1 MSCVANKVLTEK
13 KASLAVLSAWL
24 VLLVQ
29 LPVFAVQD
37 AVVSWN
43 ASGDTKVAGYKIY
56 YGSSSRAYTNV
67 VDVGNATNVTISG
80 LAEGSTNYFA
90 ATTYAAEASESPYSE
105 EVVCVTQS
113 STPITITNPPIV
125 ITNLPADGANT
136 NISTPPS
143 LPPVLNVVGNVTV
156 ATNVNDSHSV
166 VVSWDASTDLGVT
179 GYQVCMG
186 LSSGN
191 FPKFINVGLV
201 NSLVVTGLVAGT
213 TNYFT
218 VNEFDASWTKS
229 TASAE
234 AVWYLP
240 VPANRLPTLDAI
252 TNRSINMNSGVQTI
266 ALTGITSGSPEEHQ
280 TLKVKATSATGKLV
294 SNISLNY
301 SSPKTNGILT
311 FKPISNATGTDTIT
325 VTVNDGGTGSNS
337 FTRTFIVTVVNP
349 AILAAMPKITKQ
361 IRNIGALPGKTVS
374 FGVTVS
380 GKAPFKY
387 QWKYN
392 GKNLAGATAATLT
405 LKGLKA
411 SHAGAYSVLV
421 SNNAGSTNSVTAQLT
436 VYTNTAPTISTPA
449 KTINGQFGFQVDGVP
464 GAKYVVQASTNLKTW
479 TSIRTNIAPFTFTD
493 SNSASFS
500 QRYYRSF
507 YQP

>member
-1 MSCVANKVLTEK
+1 MSPLAFHETTASCTEK

-37 AVVSWN
+37 AVISWN
-43 ASGDTKVAGYKIY
+43 PSSDTKVVGYKIY
-56 YGSSSRAYTNV
+56 YGSSSRAYTSV

-80 LAEGSTNYFA
+80 LTEGSTNYFA
-90 ATTYAAEASESPYSE
+90 ATTYAAESSESSYSE
-105 EVVCVTQS
+105 EVVCVS
-113 STPITITNPPIV
+113 SPNV
-125 ITNLPADGANT
+125 ITNLPAEGADT

-156 ATNVNDSHSV
+156 ATNVSDSHSV
-166 VVSWDASTDLGVT
+166 IVSWDASTDPDVA

-186 LSSGN
+186 LSSGI

-240 VPANRLPTLDAI
+240 EPANQPPTLDSI
-252 TNRSINMNSGVQTI
+252 SDRIINMNSGVQTI
-266 ALTGITSGSPEEHQ
+266 ALTGITSGSPEAHQ
-280 TLKVKATSATGKLV
+280 TLKIKATSATGKLV

-337 FTRTFIVTVVNP
+337 FTRTFTVAVVNR

-361 IRNIGALPGKTVS
+361 IGNIGALPGKTVS
-374 FGVTVS
+374 FGVAVS

-392 GKNLAGATAATLT
+392 GKNLPGATAATLT
-405 LKGLKA
+405 LKGLKPG
-411 SHAGAYSVLV
+411 HAGAYSVLV
-421 SNNAGSTNSVTAQLT
+421 SNSAGSTNSVAAQLN

-464 GAKYVVQASTNLKTW
+464 GTKYVVQASTDLKTW
-479 TSIRTNIAPFTFTD
+479 TSIRTNIAPFTFID
-493 SNSASFS
+493 SNSVSFS
-500 QRYYRSF
+500 ERYYRSF

>member
-337 FTRTFIVTVVNP
+337 FSRTFTVTVVNR

-421 SNNAGSTNSVTAQLT
+421 SNSAGSTNSVTAQLT

>member
-1 MSCVANKVLTEK
+1 MSCFANIIWTGK
-13 KASLAVLSAWL
+13 KLRLAVGTAGLA
-24 VLLVQ
+24 LLMQ
-29 LPVFAVQD
+29 WPAFAVQD
-37 AVVSWN
+37 VVISWN
-43 ASGDTKVAGYKIY
+43 PSSDSKVAGYKIY
-56 YGSSSRAYTNV
+56 YGPASRAYANA
-67 VDVGNATNVTISG
+67 VDAGSATNVTIAG

-90 ATTYAAEASESPYSE
+90 ATTYGASTNESPYSD

-113 STPITITNPPIV
+113 STPVIITNPPIT
-125 ITNLPADGANT
+125 IPDLPPDGADT

-156 ATNVNDSHSV
+156 ATNVSDSHSV
-166 VVSWDASTDLGVT
+166 IVSWDASTDPGVT

-186 LSSGN
+186 LSSGSY
-191 FPKFINVGLV
+191 PKFVNVGLV

-218 VNEFDASWTKS
+218 VNEFDATWAKS
-229 TASAE
+229 SASVE

-240 VPANRLPTLDAI
+240 VPANQPPTLD
-252 TNRSINMNSGVQTI
+252 SINNRTININAGVQTI
-266 ALTGITSGSPEEHQ
+266 ALTGITSGSPDEHQ
-280 TLKVKATSATGKLV
+280 TLKIKATSATGKLV
-294 SNISLNY
+294 SNFSVNY

-311 FKPISNATGTDTIT
+311 FKAVAKATGTDTIT

-337 FTRTFIVTVVNP
+337 VTKTFTVTIVDPDV
-349 AILAAMPKITKQ
+349 LAALPKIMKQ
-361 IRNIGALPGKTVS
+361 IANIGALPGKTVS

-411 SHAGAYSVLV
+411 SNMGNYSILV
-421 SNNAGSTNSVTAQLT
+421 SNSAGSTNSVTARLI

-464 GAKYVVQASTNLKTW
+464 GAKYVVQASTNLQTW

-493 SNSASFS
+493 SNTASFN